1 MTDSAPLS
9 PPERRGR
16 AIIVTIALAIL
27 APQVWLVGMVLF
39 KGYVPGTAVLLRLGL
54 SAVISWSLFKGY
66 DWARRWVPI
75 VFVIDALITIVFI
88 VTMRAWEVGL
98 AYLPFGVL
106 SIAGAILIW
115 RSESV
120 DAFLRRQS
128 AGRRALLSL
137 RDAPPS

>member
-1 MTDSAPLS
+1 MTDGAPLS
-9 PPERRGR
+9 PQERRGR

-27 APQVWLVGMVLF
+27 GPQLLLVGMVLF

-66 DWARRWVPI
+66 DWARRWVPV

-88 VTMRAWEVGL
+88 VTMRAWQVGL

-120 DAFLRRQS
+120 DVFLKRQS

-137 RDAPPS
+137 RSEPPS